1 MLGSR
6 TRRLCFLSGR
16 PGGMSRRLFPGSRL
30 TIDDFVSSRRA
41 RWSWSCRVSV
51 SSPPVKCVQVKSRW
65 FSSSSMFWK
74 IGGFGSAPPSPSS
87 PFLSALFWLHV
98 MLESC
103 SCLQGFGRSLSPI
116 SRSLDKEVIVAG
128 SQLRNEFRLWAPLL
142 GRYEST
148 SW

>member
-6 TRRLCFLSGR
+6 TLRLCFLSGR

-74 IGGFGSAPPSPSS
+74 IGGFGSAPPFGCSFPVLSVPLSS
-87 PFLSALFWLHV
+87 VLA
-98 MLESC
+98 SC
-103 SCLQGFGRSLSPI
+103 H
-116 SRSLDKEVIVAG
+116 A
-128 SQLRNEFRLWAPLL
+128 
-142 GRYEST
+142 
-148 SW
+148 